1 MGTETAITHNTV
13 FSIAAN
19 MYALRVLKISAMV
32 IGVTVLADNGRHA
45 LRIFVEQAEADR
57 RAVVED
63 VWNEILDDTLQPDR
77 K

>member
-1 MGTETAITHNTV
+1 
-13 FSIAAN
+13 